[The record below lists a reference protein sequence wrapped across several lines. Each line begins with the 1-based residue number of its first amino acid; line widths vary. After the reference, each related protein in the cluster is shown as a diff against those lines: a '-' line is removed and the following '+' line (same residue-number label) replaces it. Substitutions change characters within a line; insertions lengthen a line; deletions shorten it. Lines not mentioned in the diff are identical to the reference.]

1 MSKIITKELLEK
13 LGIKL
18 PEQPIDEETAF
29 LEHLNAVL
37 DERIGTDIMSVVG
50 PDRIDEVKAW
60 AQNGEQNKI
69 AALVEEMANA
79 GGEKLTLQE
88 IIDSEV
94 DILLGE
100 IAENANTVMTV
111 SQDEPITD
119 VADLDSVENDLVNAA
134 LSEDIANA

>member
-13 LGIKL
+13 LGVKL

-29 LEHLNAVL
+29 LEHLNATL

-50 PDRIDEVKAW
+50 PDKVDDVQMW
-60 AQNGEQNKI
+60 ARNGEQDKI
-69 AALVEEMANA
+69 ATLVEEMANA

-100 IAENANTVMTV
+100 IAENASVVMAV
-111 SQDEPITD
+111 GQNEPVTD
-119 VADLDSVENDLVNAA
+119 IADLDAVENDLVNAA
-134 LSEDIANA
+134 IGENIANI